1 MRRLAIHAGTL
12 RGLGSGVVGR
22 HLLMAMAG
30 LEGAPKILAWVPAE
44 WGLDPTRGG
53 GRLTVRTTHPGLG
66 AKLALEAITLRR
78 EIKRFRAEA
87 LLSLGDTSAPYCAV
101 PHALFVQQ
109 AYLAY
114 APESLDFP
122 LPRAFRLKL
131 RAMAAWLK
139 VGLGTTDRVIV
150 QSEHMRQAFALRW
163 GFPTSRIVVIPSTV
177 QHEALDPQIIAH
189 ADSPH
194 RPWLCY
200 VSSAG
205 PHKNHAVLAPMM
217 EGLRQRYPEL
227 RCRLTVRQDAVPELV
242 REATRLGVL
251 DRFEFEGTV
260 GAAEAMG
267 LVRGAAVVVVPSL
280 LESFGIPY
288 YEAMALARPIVAADR
303 TCAREA
309 LGDVAL
315 YAPAS
320 DGYAMAE
327 QVARLLADTA
337 EAQALGAAARARF
350 LAHQTS
356 WSDIARAM
364 LDVISTL

>member
-1 MRRLAIHAGTL
+1 MKRLAIHAGTL
-12 RGLGSGVVGR
+12 RGLGSSVVGR
-22 HLLMAMAG
+22 NLLMAMVG
-30 LEGAPKILAWVPAE
+30 LEGAPEILAWIPAE

-53 GRLTVRTTHPGLG
+53 GRLTVRTTHAGMG
-66 AKLALEAITLRR
+66 AKLSLETLTLRR
-78 EIKRFRAEA
+78 EIKRFGAQA

-122 LPRAFRLKL
+122 LPRAFRLKM
-131 RAMAAWLK
+131 RAMAAWLEL
-139 VGLGTTDRVIV
+139 GLRTTDRVIV
-150 QSEHMRQAFALRW
+150 QSDHMREAFAARW

-177 QHEALDPQIIAH
+177 QHEALDPQHIAS
-189 ADSPH
+189 ADAPH

-205 PHKNHAVLAPMM
+205 PHKNHAVLASMM
-217 EGLRQRYPEL
+217 EALRLRYPEL

-260 GAAEAMG
+260 DAAEAMG
-267 LVRGAAVVVVPSL
+267 LVRGAAVVVVPSR

-288 YEAMALARPIVAADR
+288 YEAMALGRPIVAADR
-303 TCAREA
+303 ACAHEA
-309 LGDVAL
+309 LGDAAL

-320 DGYAMAE
+320 GGHAMAE
-327 QVARLLADTA
+327 QVARLLGDRA
-337 EAQALGAAARARF
+337 EADALGAAARARF
-350 LAHQTS
+350 LTHQTS

-364 LDVISTL
+364 LDVVSAL